1 VAGKGKDVPR
11 YRALSARTGIEPLL
25 VERLLKWCGAN
36 GARPEKAIN
45 DAVEEYLKAR
55 GA

>member
-1 VAGKGKDVPR
+1 VVGTGKDVPK

-25 VERLLKWCGAN
+25 VQRLLQWCAAN
-36 GARPEKAIN
+36 SARPEKAIN
-45 DAVEEYLKAR
+45 DAVEEYLRAR